1 VEKSISYK
9 DILNKELSKIKEA
22 GITPRLLLHSC
33 CAPCSSYV
41 LEYLTEYFDITVYYY
56 NPNISP
62 MGEYEKRIAEQ
73 KRLISEMKFKN
84 SVSFIEGTYNH
95 DEFISLTRGLENLPE
110 GGERCSLCYEMRLEA
125 AAQKAAEI
133 NADYFTTTLS
143 VSPYKN
149 TAKLNT
155 IGLKLAMEY
164 GVPYLVSDFKKNNG
178 YKRSIELS
186 TEYGL
191 YRQNFCGCIFSKKR
205 RRNEEDECV

>member
-1 VEKSISYK
+1 MEKSISYK

-84 SVSFIEGTYNH
+84 FVSFIEGTYNH

-110 GGERCSLCYEMRLEA
+110 GGERCSLCYKMRLEA

-191 YRQNFCGCIFSKKR
+191 YRQNFCGCIFSKKEAEER
-205 RRNEEDECV
+205 RR

>member
-1 VEKSISYK
+1 MEKSISYK

-164 GVPYLVSDFKKNNG
+164 GVLYLVSDFKKNNG

-191 YRQNFCGCIFSKKR
+191 YRQNFCGCIFSKKEAEER
-205 RRNEEDECV
+205 RR

>member
-1 VEKSISYK
+1 MEKSISYK
-9 DILNKELSKIKEA
+9 YILNKELSKIKEA

-164 GVPYLVSDFKKNNG
+164 GIPYLVSDFKKNNG

-191 YRQNFCGCIFSKKR
+191 YRQNFCGCIFSKKEAKER
-205 RRNEEDECV
+205 RR

>member
-1 VEKSISYK
+1 MEKSISYK

-62 MGEYEKRIAEQ
+62 MVEYEKRIAEQ

-191 YRQNFCGCIFSKKR
+191 YRQNFCGCIFSKKEAEER
-205 RRNEEDECV
+205 RR

>member
-1 VEKSISYK
+1 MEKSIFYK

-191 YRQNFCGCIFSKKR
+191 YRQNFCGCIFSKKEAEER
-205 RRNEEDECV
+205 RR

>member
-1 VEKSISYK
+1 MEKTISYK

-22 GITPRLLLHSC
+22 GIIPRLLLHSC

-41 LEYLTEYFDITVYYY
+41 LEYLTEYFDIIVYYY

-155 IGLKLAMEY
+155 IGLKFAMEY

-191 YRQNFCGCIFSKKR
+191 YRQNFCGCIFSKKEAEER
-205 RRNEEDECV
+205 RR

>member
-1 VEKSISYK
+1 MEKSISYK

-41 LEYLTEYFDITVYYY
+41 LEYLTEYFNITVYYY

-191 YRQNFCGCIFSKKR
+191 YRQNFCGCIFSKKEAEER
-205 RRNEEDECV
+205 RR

>member
-1 VEKSISYK
+1 MEKSISYK

-164 GVPYLVSDFKKNNG
+164 GVPFLVSDFKKNNG

-191 YRQNFCGCIFSKKR
+191 YRQNFCGCIFSKKEAEER
-205 RRNEEDECV
+205 RR

>member
-1 VEKSISYK
+1 MEKSISYK

-164 GVPYLVSDFKKNNG
+164 GIPYLVSDFKKNNG

-191 YRQNFCGCIFSKKR
+191 YRQNFCGCIFSKKEAEER
-205 RRNEEDECV
+205 RR

>member
-1 VEKSISYK
+1 MEKSISYK

-125 AAQKAAEI
+125 VAQKAAEI

-191 YRQNFCGCIFSKKR
+191 YRQNFCGCIFSKKEAEER
-205 RRNEEDECV
+205 RR

>member
-1 VEKSISYK
+1 MEKSISYK

-56 NPNISP
+56 NSNISP

-191 YRQNFCGCIFSKKR
+191 YRQNFCGCIFSKKEAEER
-205 RRNEEDECV
+205 RR

>member
-1 VEKSISYK
+1 MEKSISYK

-191 YRQNFCGCIFSKKR
+191 YRQIFCGCIFSKKEAEER
-205 RRNEEDECV
+205 RR

>member
-1 VEKSISYK
+1 MEKSISYK

-110 GGERCSLCYEMRLEA
+110 GGERCSLCYEIRLEA

-149 TAKLNT
+149 TAKLNA

-191 YRQNFCGCIFSKKR
+191 YRQNFCGCIFSKKEAEER
-205 RRNEEDECV
+205 RR

>member
-1 VEKSISYK
+1 MEKSISYK

-62 MGEYEKRIAEQ
+62 MDEYEKRIAEQ

-95 DEFISLTRGLENLPE
+95 DEFISLTLGLENLPE

-191 YRQNFCGCIFSKKR
+191 YRQNFCGCIFSKKEAEER
-205 RRNEEDECV
+205 RR

>member
-1 VEKSISYK
+1 MEKSISYK

-95 DEFISLTRGLENLPE
+95 DEFMSLTRGLENLPE

-178 YKRSIELS
+178 YKRSSELS

-191 YRQNFCGCIFSKKR
+191 YRQNFCGCIFSKKEAEER
-205 RRNEEDECV
+205 RR

>member
-1 VEKSISYK
+1 MEKSISYK

-95 DEFISLTRGLENLPE
+95 DKFISLTRGLENLPE

-191 YRQNFCGCIFSKKR
+191 YRQNFCGCIFSKKEAEER
-205 RRNEEDECV
+205 RR

>member
-1 VEKSISYK
+1 MEKSISYK

-133 NADYFTTTLS
+133 IADYFTTTLS

-191 YRQNFCGCIFSKKR
+191 YRQNFCGCIFSKKEAEER
-205 RRNEEDECV
+205 RR

>member
-1 VEKSISYK
+1 MEINYSNELLKK
-9 DILNKELSKIKEA
+9 ILELKKENLIPK
-22 GITPRLLLHSC
+22 LLLHSC

-191 YRQNFCGCIFSKKR
+191 YRQNFCGCIFSKKEAEER
-205 RRNEEDECV
+205 RR

>member
-1 VEKSISYK
+1 MEKSISYK

-164 GVPYLVSDFKKNNG
+164 GVPYLVSDFKKKNG

-191 YRQNFCGCIFSKKR
+191 YRQNFCGCIFSKKEAEER
-205 RRNEEDECV
+205 RR

>member
-1 VEKSISYK
+1 MEKSISYK

-84 SVSFIEGTYNH
+84 FVSFIEGTYNH

-191 YRQNFCGCIFSKKR
+191 YRQNFCGCIFSKKEAEER
-205 RRNEEDECV
+205 RR

>member
-1 VEKSISYK
+1 MEKSISYK

-62 MGEYEKRIAEQ
+62 MSEYEKRIAEQ

-84 SVSFIEGTYNH
+84 SVSLIKGTYNH

-191 YRQNFCGCIFSKKR
+191 YRQNFCGCIFSKKEAEER
-205 RRNEEDECV
+205 RR

>member
-1 VEKSISYK
+1 MEKSISYK

-22 GITPRLLLHSC
+22 GIIPRLLLHSC

-41 LEYLTEYFDITVYYY
+41 LEYLTEYFDIIVYYY

-155 IGLKLAMEY
+155 IGLKFAMEY

-191 YRQNFCGCIFSKKR
+191 YRQNFCGCIFSKKEAEER
-205 RRNEEDECV
+205 RR

>member
-1 VEKSISYK
+1 MEKSISYK

-191 YRQNFCGCIFSKKR
+191 YRQNFCGCIFSKKEAEER
-205 RRNEEDECV
+205 RK

>member
-1 VEKSISYK
+1 MEKSISYK
-9 DILNKELSKIKEA
+9 DLLNKELSKIKEA

-164 GVPYLVSDFKKNNG
+164 GIPYLVSDFKKNNG

-191 YRQNFCGCIFSKKR
+191 YRQNFCGCIFSKKEAEER
-205 RRNEEDECV
+205 RR

>member
-1 VEKSISYK
+1 MEKSISYK

-95 DEFISLTRGLENLPE
+95 DEFISLTLGLENLPE

-191 YRQNFCGCIFSKKR
+191 YRQNFCGCIFSKKEAEER
-205 RRNEEDECV
+205 RR

>member
-1 VEKSISYK
+1 MEKSISYK

-84 SVSFIEGTYNH
+84 SVSFIEGTYDH

-191 YRQNFCGCIFSKKR
+191 YRQNFCGCIFSKKEAEER
-205 RRNEEDECV
+205 RR

>member
-1 VEKSISYK
+1 MEKSISYK

-191 YRQNFCGCIFSKKR
+191 YRQNFCGCIFSKKEAEER
-205 RRNEEDECV
+205 RR

>member
-1 VEKSISYK
+1 MEKSISYK
-9 DILNKELSKIKEA
+9 DLLNKELSKIKEA

-191 YRQNFCGCIFSKKR
+191 YRQNFCGCIFSKKEAEER
-205 RRNEEDECV
+205 RR

>member
-1 VEKSISYK
+1 M
-9 DILNKELSKIKEA
+9 
-22 GITPRLLLHSC
+22 LHSC

-95 DEFISLTRGLENLPE
+95 DEFISLTLGLENLPE

-191 YRQNFCGCIFSKKR
+191 YRQNFCGCIFSKKEAEER
-205 RRNEEDECV
+205 RR

>member
-191 YRQNFCGCIFSKKR
+191 YRQNFCGCIFSKKEAEER
-205 RRNEEDECV
+205 RR

>member
-1 VEKSISYK
+1 MEKSISYK

-164 GVPYLVSDFKKNNG
+164 GVPYLVSDFNKNNG

-191 YRQNFCGCIFSKKR
+191 YRQNFCGCIFSKKEAEER
-205 RRNEEDECV
+205 RR

>member
-1 VEKSISYK
+1 MEKSISYK
-9 DILNKELSKIKEA
+9 YILNKELSKIKEA

-84 SVSFIEGTYNH
+84 SVSFIEGTYDH

-164 GVPYLVSDFKKNNG
+164 GIPYLVSDFKKNNG

-191 YRQNFCGCIFSKKR
+191 YRQNFCGCIFSKKEAKER
-205 RRNEEDECV
+205 RR

>member
-1 VEKSISYK
+1 MEKSISYK

-22 GITPRLLLHSC
+22 GIIPRLLLHSC

-41 LEYLTEYFDITVYYY
+41 LEYLTEYFDIIVYYY

-191 YRQNFCGCIFSKKR
+191 YRQNFCGCIFSKKEAEER
-205 RRNEEDECV
+205 RR

>member
-1 VEKSISYK
+1 MEKSISYK

-62 MGEYEKRIAEQ
+62 MSEYEKRIAEQ

-149 TAKLNT
+149 TPKLNT

-191 YRQNFCGCIFSKKR
+191 YRQNFCGCIFSKKEAEER
-205 RRNEEDECV
+205 RR

>member
-1 VEKSISYK
+1 MEKSISYK

-56 NPNISP
+56 NPNNSP

-191 YRQNFCGCIFSKKR
+191 FRQNFCGCIFSKKEAEER
-205 RRNEEDECV
+205 RR

>member
-1 VEKSISYK
+1 
-9 DILNKELSKIKEA
+9 
-22 GITPRLLLHSC
+22 
-33 CAPCSSYV
+33 
-41 LEYLTEYFDITVYYY
+41 
-56 NPNISP
+56 
-62 MGEYEKRIAEQ
+62 
-73 KRLISEMKFKN
+73 MKFKN

-143 VSPYKN
+143 VCPYKN

-155 IGLKLAMEY
+155 LGLKLAMEY

-191 YRQNFCGCIFSKKR
+191 YRQNFCGCIFSKKEAEER
-205 RRNEEDECV
+205 RR

>member
-1 VEKSISYK
+1 MEKSISYK

-95 DEFISLTRGLENLPE
+95 DEFISLTRGLETF
-110 GGERCSLCYEMRLEA
+110 R
-125 AAQKAAEI
+125 KAEKDVHCAM
-133 NADYFTTTLS
+133 
-143 VSPYKN
+143 KC
-149 TAKLNT
+149 
-155 IGLKLAMEY
+155 GLKQQ
-164 GVPYLVSDFKKNNG
+164 
-178 YKRSIELS
+178 R
-186 TEYGL
+186 
-191 YRQNFCGCIFSKKR
+191 KR
-205 RRNEEDECV
+205 RLKLMPIILRQRFP

>member
-1 VEKSISYK
+1 
-9 DILNKELSKIKEA
+9 
-22 GITPRLLLHSC
+22 
-33 CAPCSSYV
+33 
-41 LEYLTEYFDITVYYY
+41 
-56 NPNISP
+56 
-62 MGEYEKRIAEQ
+62 MQ
-73 KRLISEMKFKN
+73 
-84 SVSFIEGTYNH
+84 
-95 DEFISLTRGLENLPE
+95 
-110 GGERCSLCYEMRLEA
+110 
-125 AAQKAAEI
+125 QKAAEI

-191 YRQNFCGCIFSKKR
+191 YRQNFCGCIFSKKEAEER
-205 RRNEEDECV
+205 RR

>member
-1 VEKSISYK
+1 MEKSISYK

-155 IGLKLAMEY
+155 TGLKLAMEY

-191 YRQNFCGCIFSKKR
+191 YRQNFCGCIFSKKEAEER
-205 RRNEEDECV
+205 RR